1 VVVVEQIDEEDE
13 AIASKLCV
21 GGDEATGDDAAGDE
35 GAMAIVVVCD
45 PELASALLLTPSQ
58 LPGEAGELELME
70 PPY

>member
-1 VVVVEQIDEEDE
+1 VVVVEQIDEEEE
-13 AIASKLCV
+13 AIASKLWV
-21 GGDEATGDDAAGDE
+21 GGDEATGEAAGEE